1 MLIIIGIILKEFT
14 RNVLAVGTTVVCLGL
29 MVACSTQKKLSS
41 LQKGEGPS
49 VQLTLGK
56 QESYVPEVKNKTQQ
70 SRDTLKIVEDDGSE
84 ILIMK
89 AIKDEETG
97 EMVATDV
104 IEAATV
110 TARFRNIAERHGKVD
125 LAFQVI
131 VPESMRDSK
140 WQLRFYPDMFI
151 LGDSIRLDPVV
162 ITGEAY
168 RKAQL
173 RGYQQYDR
181 FLSRIVSDS
190 TKFIN
195 IRALEIFLKRN
206 IPEIYAF
213 KADTAWVSDEV
224 FYSAYGVSQQ
234 QAVEHYTNQF
244 AKGTNERRK
253 ARMGKMYN
261 KYVKAPIV
269 TEGIRLDTVIVSP
282 EGDFVYNYI
291 QTINTRPKLRR
302 ADIILSGDI
311 YEQEQRLYTIPRSE
325 PLTFYISSIS
335 AFVDNTERYLTKVIE
350 RRASAN
356 TECRIDF
363 EVGRADVKPELGDNA
378 VGIQRIK
385 DNLASLIDN
394 DTFDLDS
401 IIVSAAA
408 SPDGSYALNASLAQK
423 RSVSVSNYFEKYIKE
438 YTDSVKLAVGFTLD
452 LEGDG
457 EMKSAFEG
465 QKIVLTPRSIPENW
479 EDLRILV
486 ENDKVLNV
494 DQKNAFAD
502 LMNKEENLDRRE
514 LQMRKADYF
523 TYMKDALYPQLRTV
537 KFNFYLHRKGMV
549 KDTVH
554 TTVIDSTYMRGVAA
568 LKDMDYAAAIA
579 LLSPYNDFNTAVAYV
594 GLDRNKNAMKILSKL
609 ERTPEVNYLLALL
622 YSREDEPEK
631 AVECYMRACKQNR
644 SYVYRGNLD
653 PEISV
658 LIKTYGLNQEEEE
671 DDLFY

>member
-1 MLIIIGIILKEFT
+1 MSQSHNQDTLKKFVKILHT
-14 RNVLAVGTTVVCLGL
+14 ATAVAVCLAIFG
-29 MVACSTQKKLSS
+29 ACSAQKKLNS

-56 QESYVPEVKNKTQQ
+56 QESYVPEVKNIAPQ

-97 EMVATDV
+97 EMVASDV

-110 TARFRNIAERHGKVD
+110 TARFRNIAERQGKVD

-131 VPESMRDSK
+131 VPESMRDSR
-140 WQLRFYPDMFI
+140 WQLRFYPDMFV
-151 LGDSIRLDPVV
+151 LEDSVRLDPVV

-181 FLSRIVSDS
+181 FLSRIISDS
-190 TKFIN
+190 TRFIN

-213 KADTAWVSDEV
+213 KADTAWVSDET

-234 QAVEHYTNQF
+234 EAVEHYTNQF
-244 AKGTNERRK
+244 AKTNNERRK
-253 ARMGKMYN
+253 ARMDKMYHR
-261 KYVKAPIV
+261 YVKAPIV
-269 TEGIRLDTVIVSP
+269 TEGIRLDTVIVNP
-282 EGDFVYNYI
+282 DGDFIYNYI

-302 ADIILSGDI
+302 ADIILSGEI
-311 YEQEQRLYTIPRSE
+311 YEQDERLYTIPRSE

-350 RRASAN
+350 RQASAN

-363 EVGRADVKPELGDNA
+363 EVGRAEVKPELGENA
-378 VGIQRIK
+378 VGIQRVK
-385 DNLASLIDN
+385 ETLASLIEN

-401 IIVSAAA
+401 IIVSATA
-408 SPDGSYALNASLAQK
+408 SPDGTFAANASLAQK
-423 RSVSVSNYFEKYIKE
+423 RSESVSGYFERFIKE
-438 YTDSVKLAVGFTLD
+438 YSDSVRLEAGVAMDLD
-452 LEGDG
+452 GGSMRYAKEVQ
-457 EMKSAFEG
+457 E
-465 QKIVLTPRSIPENW
+465 IVLTPRSIPENW
-479 EDLRILV
+479 NDLRLFV
-486 ENDKVLNV
+486 EKDVVMNM
-494 DQKNAFAD
+494 DQKTGFAQIVD
-502 LMNKEENLDRRE
+502 SESDPDKRE
-514 LQMRKADYF
+514 LLLRKEDYF
-523 TYMKDALYPQLRTV
+523 DYMKETIYPRLRTV

-554 TTVIDSTYMRGVAA
+554 TTVLDSTYMRGVAA
-568 LKDMDYAAAIA
+568 LKDMDYTAAIA
-579 LLSPYNDFNTAVAYV
+579 LLGPYNDFNTAVAYV
-594 GLDRNKNAMKILSKL
+594 GLDRNRNAMRILSKL
-609 ERTPEVNYLLALL
+609 ERTAEVNYLLAILH
-622 YSREDEPEK
+622 SRNDEPEK
-631 AVECYMRACKQNR
+631 AVECYMRACRQNR

-653 PEISV
+653 PEISL

-671 DDLFY
+671 EDFF

>member
-1 MLIIIGIILKEFT
+1 M
-14 RNVLAVGTTVVCLGL
+14 
-29 MVACSTQKKLSS
+29 
-41 LQKGEGPS
+41 
-49 VQLTLGK
+49 QLTLGK
-56 QESYVPEVKNKTQQ
+56 QESYVPEVKNNTPQ
-70 SRDTLKIVEDDGSE
+70 SRDTLKIVEDDGTE

-97 EMVATDV
+97 EMVATEV
-104 IEAATV
+104 LEAATV
-110 TARFRNIAERHGKVD
+110 TARFRNIAERQGKID

-140 WQLRFYPDMFI
+140 WQLRFYPDMFV
-151 LGDSIRLDPVV
+151 LEDSIRLDPVV

-181 FLSRIVSDS
+181 FLSKIVNDS

-213 KADTAWVSDEV
+213 KADTAWVSDEQ
-224 FYSAYGVSQQ
+224 FYSAYGVSQKE
-234 QAVEHYTNQF
+234 AVEHYTNQY

-253 ARMGKMYN
+253 SRMGKMYN
-261 KYVKAPIV
+261 RYVKSPIV
-269 TEGIRLDTVIVSP
+269 TEGIRLDTVIVNP
-282 EGDFVYNYI
+282 EGDFIYNYV

-302 ADIILSGDI
+302 ADIILSGEI
-311 YEQEQRLYTIPRSE
+311 YEQDQRLYSIPRSE

-335 AFVDNTERYLTKVIE
+335 AFVDNTERYLTKVVE

-363 EVGRADVKPELGDNA
+363 EVGRADVKPELGENA
-378 VGIQRIK
+378 AGISMIK
-385 DNLASLIDN
+385 QNLASLIEN
-394 DTFDLDS
+394 TEFDLDS
-401 IIVSAAA
+401 IVVSAAA
-408 SPDGSYALNASLAQK
+408 SPDGTYAANASLAQK
-423 RSVSVSNYFEKYIKE
+423 RSISVSKYFEKYIKE
-438 YTDSVKLAVGFTLD
+438 YTDSVKLAAGFTLD

-457 EMKSAFEG
+457 EMKSAF
-465 QKIVLTPRSIPENW
+465 QAQNIVLTPRSIPENW
-479 EDLRILV
+479 DDLKLFVEEDV
-486 ENDKVLNV
+486 VMNV
-494 DQKNAFAD
+494 DQKAAFSA
-502 LMNKEENLDRRE
+502 LMEKEDNLDKRE
-514 LQMRKADYF
+514 QQMRKADYF
-523 TYMKDALYPQLRTV
+523 TYMKDAIYPRLRTV

-568 LKDMDYAAAIA
+568 LKDMDWNAAIA
-579 LLSPYNDFNTAVAYV
+579 LLGPYNDFNTAVAYV
-594 GLDRNKNAMKILSKL
+594 GLDRNKNAMRILSKL

-644 SYVYRGNLD
+644 AYVYRGNLD

-658 LIKTYGLNQEEEE
+658 LIKTYGLNQEDEDEE
-671 DDLFY
+671 LFY